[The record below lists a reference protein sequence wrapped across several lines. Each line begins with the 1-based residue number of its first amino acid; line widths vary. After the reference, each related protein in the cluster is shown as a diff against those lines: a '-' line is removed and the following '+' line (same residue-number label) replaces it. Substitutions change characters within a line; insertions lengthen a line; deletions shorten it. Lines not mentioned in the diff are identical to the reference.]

1 MTFEQWWM
9 EYQGSIKWVEE
20 GAPQAKAAW
29 NYQQTIIDELQYLNN
44 LQQDR
49 IDELRAELKQMY
61 KDRGILHLMEQE

>member
-1 MTFEQWWM
+1 MTFEEWWQ
-9 EYQGSIKWVEE
+9 EAAGHLSIATQRRVAES
-20 GAPQAKAAW
+20 AW
-29 NYQQTIIDELQYLNN
+29 DYQQTIIDELQYLNN

>member
-29 NYQQTIIDELQYLNN
+29 NYQQTIIDELQYLIK
-44 LQQDR
+44 LLEDKL
-49 IDELRAELKQMY
+49 DER
-61 KDRGILHLMEQE
+61 